1 VAHHRG
7 LDDYAEQTKEIVAA
21 WKSMD
26 GKQGGDPAKLA
37 DALMKL
43 VELKEPPTRF
53 AAGADAVQTFETKA
67 RTLLAQ
73 ANAHHE
79 LSTSL
84 AYDAT

>member
-1 VAHHRG
+1 V
-7 LDDYAEQTKEIVAA
+7 
-21 WKSMD
+21 
-26 GKQGGDPAKLA
+26 
-37 DALMKL
+37 KL
-43 VELKEPPTRF
+43 VELEEPPTRF